1 MRDQGELESVR
12 FPLNRIRDRR
22 LKSAKYDEK
31 RIKSLAVGL
40 QTWTPMPA
48 IAKPSRLKAREP
60 HELDRLLAWNLLAI
74 AALLLLLVIYKAS

>member
-1 MRDQGELESVR
+1 
-12 FPLNRIRDRR
+12 
-22 LKSAKYDEK
+22 
-31 RIKSLAVGL
+31 
-40 QTWTPMPA
+40 MPA